1 MIIPYKS
8 RFYGL
13 HERLVQLRP
22 LDPTMAQHERELIS
36 RRTKEGLAVA
46 RKKGRVGGAKKGC
59 DTSKAVVASLEAR
72 RIKAQARNKN
82 AVSMAKTLRVSG
94 LVYKDIAGEMSKAGF
109 VSARGCDI
117 VPKTVQRWLSS

>member
-1 MIIPYKS
+1 
-8 RFYGL
+8 
-13 HERLVQLRP
+13 
-22 LDPTMAQHERELIS
+22 MAQHERELIS